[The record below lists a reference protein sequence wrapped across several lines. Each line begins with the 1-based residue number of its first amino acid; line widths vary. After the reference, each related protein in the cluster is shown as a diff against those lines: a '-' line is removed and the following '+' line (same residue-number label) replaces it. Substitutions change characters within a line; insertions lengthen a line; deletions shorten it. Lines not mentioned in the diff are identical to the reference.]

1 MKRNKM
7 FSHFFKKNKR
17 YDLVSQSNESQQKPN
32 AHFQAVGFDVNMDLL
47 KKLEPYRKYYTKET
61 SQSNSIEESYNR
73 LSTAAEQAKIISKNF
88 EAVDSNRISGNSME
102 GFKREMVNKLKDKFY
117 LSDYLHYWLN
127 IETEKSKNLKRTST
141 NSPWIEGLEENIRLR
156 YTLLYNCLDGSL
168 PNIKLNEHAVEE
180 IISRI
185 APHHYKINEEI
196 ERYYHDRKAVLS
208 KSTPRISQCKTIHSV
223 KSEISKQASD
233 KNKVGKQA
241 EKQSRKDPILSPTVE
256 KLI

>member
-1 MKRNKM
+1 MNRYEIL
-7 FSHFFKKNKR
+7 SRFFKKNKQ
-17 YDLVSQSNESQQKPN
+17 YDFVSQSNESQQKPN

-47 KKLEPYRKYYTKET
+47 KKIEPYRKYYTKET

-88 EAVDSNRISGNSME
+88 EAVDSNRISGKSME

-168 PNIKLNEHAVEE
+168 PNRKLNEHAVEE

-185 APHHYKINEEI
+185 APRHYKINETVEK
-196 ERYYHDRKAVLS
+196 YYKYRKAVLS
-208 KSTPRISQCKTIHSV
+208 TPVPSITERKPIDLARL
-223 KSEISKQASD
+223 EELKQTLSD
-233 KNKVGKQA
+233 KKKTEEKSKKSVLLVPSA
-241 EKQSRKDPILSPTVE
+241 EKLR
-256 KLI
+256 